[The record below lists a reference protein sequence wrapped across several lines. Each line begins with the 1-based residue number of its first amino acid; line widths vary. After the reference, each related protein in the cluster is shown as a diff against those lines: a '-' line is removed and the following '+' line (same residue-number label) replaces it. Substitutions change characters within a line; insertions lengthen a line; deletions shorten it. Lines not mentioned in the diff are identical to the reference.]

1 MGFKIFISYST
12 ADSEQFQVERFATD
26 LQKYPNIGEVLI
38 WEKDSKDN
46 IIGYMNE
53 NLEKCDVLLLLC
65 TDNSKKSKPV
75 ILEWSAFLAA
85 DKRIIPIFDK
95 VNNIPF
101 ILKSMLG
108 LECKGSLLNVIDKAH
123 QLILKKEEKK
133 MEDIKTVSEL
143 ITGYCIRCHIEIP
156 INRNRPYCRD
166 CYKEWA
172 KYGNQDYVDNYCHK
186 CGKNYDSTINYPLCE
201 ECYSQT

>member
-12 ADSEQFQVERFATD
+12 ADSKQFQVEKFATD
-26 LQKYPNIGEVLI
+26 LQKYPTIDEVLI

-65 TDNSKKSKPV
+65 TDNSKTSKSVK
-75 ILEWSAFLAA
+75 LEWGAFLAA

-95 VNNIPF
+95 AESIPF

-108 LECKGSLLNVIDKAH
+108 LECKGNLLKTIDKVH
-123 QLILKKEEKK
+123 QLILKTEERLKPPK
-133 MEDIKTVSEL
+133 PDYEIN
-143 ITGYCIRCHIEIP
+143 TGFCIRCHIEIP

-166 CYKEWA
+166 CFETWA
-172 KYGNQDYVDNYCHK
+172 NFGNPDYIDNYCHK
-186 CGKNYDSTINYPLCE
+186 CGKNYDSTINSPLCE